1 MKKKRLLS
9 MLLCLVLVMSLF
21 TGLEVSAS
29 ADDVITHTAANGD
42 YLFKVCKSYGLD
54 YYQCKQAIMALNG
67 FTSEQQL
74 NKISVGQQI
83 KLPASNAVAATVKA
97 STVTT
102 TTVATTTTVG
112 GTTTTTTTTSAV
124 SGALGGYNVAFYLVP
139 HVVSSGETLNGI
151 CNGLGTSYTANS
163 AMILGMNG
171 ISNANNIKAGKNVYI
186 PTTTAP
192 ASGNCYAVIEH
203 TVSSGENLTSICSQ
217 YGVNYAANAQLISGL
232 NAGKDVSRIYANQKL
247 YIPVA
252 TSGIG
257 VVTPGISSPSTVAP
271 GVQGGYT
278 ISFDATNYGS
288 PFATVDGAKVTA
300 AKQGAKVQIVSNADA
315 GYNIKSVSVMR
326 LDTRA
331 NLLVSENSFVMPASN
346 VAVTVMYSPAM
357 RLTKA
362 VPTNGRFAL
371 LVNGS
376 DESYANYG
384 DVISVLPTPDSSYAV
399 AKVTYKKSADGTNEK
414 SVYPDAN
421 GDYKFNMPNYPVTVT
436 VTFTKASF
444 YKITTT
450 KTGTGTGDVAYA
462 YNGSTITKAAAN
474 TKVTVNLKPAD
485 GSVVRSVKVNGKAID
500 DADNFGLTKVN
511 DNCYTFKMPEAPVT
525 VTVDFYK
532 VVTYSISVGS
542 YIKGG
547 TCRIAVYDLE
557 TDTAKFTNKAKA
569 GNVVIVV
576 PDPSS
581 GKYFDY
587 AKSAVVYANKSSS
600 VTLNA
605 FDPAYS
611 GYTFIMPAADVLVEP
626 YWSDGAVRYKIS
638 TSEITNGTCYY
649 VVDDG
654 TGNPNSGVTSAA
666 SKDVEIRITPKAGY
680 SVALDSNSQYSVYYY
695 DTAWHYATR
704 IDDTHYKFT
713 MPAHD
718 VKVRILLDKAWDFV
732 NITKNVDK
740 IGNVTPGTIDV
751 WCENTKLSDS
761 ALNARVGEYL
771 VFVVNAKEGYALKT
785 LTVNGNKVGVTGGA
799 TKLSDTKY
807 AYTVQ
812 TSDKGTGIAVNATF
826 EAANY
831 TIQYSDP
838 RSTHGSKYEIYVDGV
853 NKGSADVTDAH
864 VGQKVELKITVGALD
879 TLDQVIVDGI
889 DVTADVESNVYTY
902 TMKAAKSVTKVTFK
916 DTAAT
921 KLTYSISAGTLEHAS
936 VTFGKTTAEP
946 GEAISVTTTPAAGY
960 DVKSV
965 VLRDAY
971 NNDITSA
978 YWTGPGFTMPSC
990 DVTVE
995 VIAEP
1000 LPYKVSTGTLTNVAS
1015 VTFTPSG
1022 NVQTDKVVTL
1032 EVTPVDGFTFTGFV
1046 IKDASNTDVTASYKQ
1061 SETSFKMP
1069 PFDVTVDVS
1078 AS

>member
-9 MLLCLVLVMSLF
+9 MLLCIVLVMSLF

-102 TTVATTTTVG
+102 TTVATTTTIG

-124 SGALGGYNVAFYLVP
+124 SGALGGHNVAFYLVP
-139 HVVSSGETLNGI
+139 HVVASGETLNGI

-186 PTTTAP
+186 PTKTAP
-192 ASGNCYAVIEH
+192 VSGNGYAVIEH

-232 NAGKDVSRIYANQKL
+232 NAGKDVSRIYAGQKL

-331 NLLVSENSFVMPASN
+331 NLLVSENSFIMPASN

-362 VPTNGRFAL
+362 VPANGRFSL

-384 DVISVLPTPDSSYAV
+384 DVISVLPSPDSSYAV
-399 AKVTYKKSADGTNEK
+399 AKVTYKKSADGSNEK

-436 VTFTKASF
+436 VTFVKASF

-450 KTGTGTGDVAYA
+450 KTGTGTGEVAYA

-474 TKVTVNLKPAD
+474 TKVTVNLTPAD
-485 GSVVRSVKVNGKAID
+485 GSIVRSVKVNGKAID
-500 DADNFGLTKVN
+500 DVDNFGLAKEN
-511 DNCYTFKMPEAPVT
+511 DNCYTFKMPEATVMVEVEFYKT
-525 VTVDFYK
+525 VTYRVNIESD
-532 VVTYSISVGS
+532 V
-542 YIKGG
+542 KGG
-547 TCRIAVYDLE
+547 TVEICI
-557 TDTAKFTNKAKA
+557 TDSVTGVQRFDGKAKA
-569 GNVVIVV
+569 GDIVSIR
-576 PDPSS
+576 PRPNS
-581 GKYFDY
+581 GYSFDL
-587 AKSAVVYANKSSS
+587 ASSAVLYANKSSKVPIS
-600 VTLNA
+600 ST
-605 FDPAYS
+605 FDATYA
-611 GYTFIMPAADVLVEP
+611 GYIFTMPKADVLVHHV
-626 YWSDGAVRYKIS
+626 WTAGTARYKV
-638 TSEITNGTCYY
+638 TTNSINNGGTVYY

-654 TGNPNSGVTSAA
+654 SGNRTSGNTSEAT
-666 SKDVEIRITPKAGY
+666 KEVEIFITPKTGFSIA
-680 SVALDSNSQYSVYYY
+680 NY
-695 DTAWHYATR
+695 DGGDRVCWYNTSTQVWSFATKVSEN
-704 IDDTHYKFT
+704 HYKFT
-713 MPAHD
+713 MPAAD
-718 VKVRILLDKAWDFV
+718 VKIDVDLQKAWDFA
-732 NITKNVDK
+732 NITKTVNTFGAVE
-740 IGNVTPGTIDV
+740 PGTIDV
-751 WCENTKLSDS
+751 WSQGTKLSDG
-761 ALNARVGEYL
+761 ALDARVGEYL
-771 VFVVNAKEGYALKT
+771 NFIVNAKEGYTLKT
-785 LTVNGNKVGVTGGA
+785 LTVNGNKVGAAGGA
-799 TKLSDTKY
+799 TKLEENKY

-812 TSDKGTGIAVNATF
+812 TSDVSTGIAVEATF
-826 EAANY
+826 EATNY
-831 TIQYSDP
+831 IIQYSDP
-838 RSTHGSKYEIYVDGV
+838 RSEHSSKYEILVDGI

-864 VGQKVELKITVGALD
+864 VGQKVELKITVGTGD
-879 TLDQVIVDGI
+879 TLDQVIVDGV

-916 DTAAT
+916 SDSASEL
-921 KLTYSISAGTLEHAS
+921 KYSVSAGTLTDATVS
-936 VTFGKTTAEP
+936 FDKTSAKP
-946 GEAISVTTTPAAGY
+946 GETVTVTATPVSPATST
-960 DVKSV
+960 VI

-971 NNDITSA
+971 GNDVTSS
-978 YWTGPGFTMPSC
+978 YMSGSTFTMPTC
-990 DVTVE
+990 
-995 VIAEP
+995 
-1000 LPYKVSTGTLTNVAS
+1000 
-1015 VTFTPSG
+1015 
-1022 NVQTDKVVTL
+1022 
-1032 EVTPVDGFTFTGFV
+1032 
-1046 IKDASNTDVTASYKQ
+1046 
-1061 SETSFKMP
+1061 
-1069 PFDVTVDVS
+1069 DVTVDVTGV
-1078 AS
+1078 A